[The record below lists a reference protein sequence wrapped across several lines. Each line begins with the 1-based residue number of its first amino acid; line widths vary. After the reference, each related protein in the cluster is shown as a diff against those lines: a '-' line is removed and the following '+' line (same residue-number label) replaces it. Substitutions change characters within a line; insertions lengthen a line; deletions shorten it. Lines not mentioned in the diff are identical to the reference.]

1 VLSLLNDTQACRQRE
16 HGYWQRWQRLDKN
29 TGPVGLQGIP
39 ASENPIV
46 MKGQNVKDFAL
57 RSKRPWPEIISD
69 AQETTTTS
77 NFLPPFAPICP
88 GDAMLQHF
96 RKVRKDLIKHFA
108 LTQQVREINPT
119 GEPRRMNI
127 ERISTAV

>member
-1 VLSLLNDTQACRQRE
+1 
-16 HGYWQRWQRLDKN
+16 
-29 TGPVGLQGIP
+29 VGLQGIP

-119 GEPRRMNI
+119 GEPRRLNI
-127 ERISTAV
+127 QRKSTAV